1 MKKTIV
7 FLSLII
13 AGISA
18 SAQSAPEPLLD
29 RSLVF
34 DIINICGVLLVV
46 YLISNFI
53 LQMTKRNLDYRLKN
67 KIIDKETPE
76 NIATQILQ
84 QTDKKEDRNFILQ
97 WIFVLAGIGTGV
109 TITNFTRPVG
119 LHSVAIIAFCVAAGF
134 TCYYLVTRRT
144 QK

>member
-34 DIINICGVLLVV
+34 DIINICGVLSVV

-76 NIATQILQ
+76 SIATQILQ
-84 QTDKKEDRNFILQ
+84 PTDKKEDRNFILQ
-97 WIFVLAGIGTGV
+97 WVFVLAGIGTGV

-119 LHSVAIIAFCVAAGF
+119 LHSVAIIVFCVAAGF
-134 TCYYLVTRRT
+134 ACYYLVTRRT

>member
-1 MKKTIV
+1 MKKTV
-7 FLSLII
+7 SLLSFII
-13 AGISA
+13 ACVSA
-18 SAQSAPEPLLD
+18 NAQNPTEPLID

-34 DIINICGVLLVV
+34 DIINICGVLSVV

-67 KIIDKETPE
+67 KIIDKGTPE

-97 WIFVLAGIGTGV
+97 WIFVLVGIGTGV
-109 TITNFTRPVG
+109 TITNFTRPIG
-119 LHSVAIIAFCVAAGF
+119 LHSVAIMAFSVAAGF
-134 TCYYLVTRRT
+134 AVYYLLTKRT
-144 QK
+144 EK